1 MFCSPGPLLS
11 WPGPSMA
18 RRAAAS
24 RVWMPAALTVLLDK
38 EMCVRNRIVLTV
50 LMASLLLGLPLLAA
64 DSTIQRGIDVFTTRG
79 DGTTFFDF
87 GQNPLPA
94 GFFCKSSA
102 AFTERVA
109 LKGLPLTTGAPG
121 QVWGADTI
129 IERLDDAAFDADGVA
144 ATRIQF
150 RALSLV
156 SVAPIKTACGAFH
169 VYASLAGPQRT
180 TTMTIHRTEKN
191 GGNFVAPLAVNA
203 RLTFIPVKPP
213 RTKGGR
219 ALEVARNFT
228 FPASPLPW
236 SFQDN
241 TKARSI
247 GSVVVDTNGDLIP
260 DMQLPGRSNFMAGRR
275 STERSANK
283 LYYGECDP
291 CPEMTCHLYNGEEHC
306 SYPTQPPNCQL
317 MACP

>member
-1 MFCSPGPLLS
+1 M
-11 WPGPSMA
+11 
-18 RRAAAS
+18 
-24 RVWMPAALTVLLDK
+24 
-38 EMCVRNRIVLTV
+38 RNRIVLLM
-50 LMASLLLGLPLLAA
+50 LMASLMAGLPLLAA
-64 DSTIQRGIDVFTTRG
+64 EATIQRGIDVFTTRG

-109 LKGLPLTTGAPG
+109 LKGLPLATGTPG
-121 QVWGADTI
+121 QAWGADTI
-129 IERLDDAAFDADGVA
+129 IERLDDASFDQDGVA
-144 ATRIQF
+144 TTRIQF

-156 SVAPIKTACGAFH
+156 SVAPVKTACGDFH

-180 TTMTIHRTEKN
+180 TTMKIYRTEKE

-203 RLTFIPVKPP
+203 RITFIPVKPP
-213 RTKGGR
+213 RNKEAR
-219 ALEVARNFT
+219 SLEVTKSFT

-236 SFQDN
+236 SFQN

-260 DMQLPGRSNFMAGRR
+260 DMQLPGRSNFMAGR
-275 STERSANK
+275 SAKHAPSNK
-283 LYYGECDP
+283 LYYAACPDP
-291 CPEMTCHLYNGEEHC
+291 CAEPTCHIYNGEEHC
-306 SYPTQPPNCQL
+306 SYPTQPPNCEITY
-317 MACP
+317 CP